1 MRITDHE
8 QEKTLFE
15 VKEFLISIIGNAPY
29 GILAFDLEGDVVM
42 ANTLAIKYLGK
53 RMSVNSA
60 VGKNILDITKHIP
73 TLTKVINTAKR
84 KGREPFDLPPVQIN
98 NEFILIKGRLISTGT
113 ILVLENISIQKK
125 AEAELA
131 KRTSELSNA
140 NIQLQKSDRM
150 KSVFLANMSHELR
163 TPLNSIIGFT
173 GMALMGIP
181 GDLNAEQKKQL
192 TMVKNSAHHLLNL
205 INDILDISK
214 IESGKTEVFPEEFF
228 INDVI
233 QEVINTVTPLVNEK
247 EIELIEE
254 IAEKILILSD
264 RKFVKQILMNLV
276 GNAVKFTDRG
286 SVKIES
292 GVSKNKH
299 LVVRVIDTGQGIRKE
314 DVGKLFEMFK
324 QVDMSTSKKHEGTG
338 LGLYL
343 SMKLATQLGGNITI
357 KSEYGKGSEFTV
369 NLPLKYR
376 RQNR

>member
-1 MRITDHE
+1 
-8 QEKTLFE
+8 
-15 VKEFLISIIGNAPY
+15 
-29 GILAFDLEGDVVM
+29 
-42 ANTLAIKYLGK
+42 
-53 RMSVNSA
+53 
-60 VGKNILDITKHIP
+60 
-73 TLTKVINTAKR
+73 
-84 KGREPFDLPPVQIN
+84 
-98 NEFILIKGRLISTGT
+98 
-113 ILVLENISIQKK
+113 
-125 AEAELA
+125 
-131 KRTSELSNA
+131 
-140 NIQLQKSDRM
+140 M

-254 IAEKILILSD
+254 IAEKTLILSD

-343 SMKLATQLGGNITI
+343 SMQLVALLGGDITV

-369 NLPLKYR
+369 KLPLKYR